1 MGKYVRNVRV
11 KREKG
16 EVIKPGLNILQQA
29 YSNSDPKDDTDN
41 NYW

>member
-16 EVIKPGLNILQQA
+16 EIIRSGLNILQRA
-29 YSNSDPKDDTDN
+29 YSNSDPRGN
-41 NYW
+41 IEYYW